1 MVELVYREV
10 IYLWY
15 FFSIQFYQIVPYWIF
30 GMAAGSLVS
39 VFLKEHI
46 HRLMSVLQRKRVGIW
61 GIFPA
66 SALGILSPLC
76 MYGTVPIVAAF
87 SRSGMRED
95 WIAAFMMSSILLNP
109 QLFFYSF
116 ALGKELAILRLVL
129 CFLGGC
135 AAGGLVRA
143 AFRHRSF
150 YTFNA
155 FELPANHD
163 TDPNP
168 LLRILKN
175 LWRNVKV
182 TAPYFMLGVAL
193 TALYQ
198 RYVPMDWAEGLF
210 GANRGFGTL
219 MAAALGVPLYTC
231 GGGTIPLLSA
241 WLGEG
246 MSRGS
251 AISFMIAG
259 PATKLT
265 NLGALKIVLGK
276 RNFLYYTAFSLL
288 LAAALGLAVNHFK

>member
-1 MVELVYREV
+1 MLNILRREG

-15 FFSIQFYQIVPYWIF
+15 YFSIQFHQIAPYWAV
-30 GMAAGSLVS
+30 GMVIGSLVS

-46 HRLMSVLQRKRVGIW
+46 HRLMTELQTRRMGTW
-61 GIFPA
+61 GILPA

-76 MYGTVPIVAAF
+76 MYGTVPIVASFA
-87 SRSGMRED
+87 RSGMRED

-116 ALGKELAILRLVL
+116 ALGTELAVLRLLL

-135 AAGGLVRA
+135 LAGLLVRLCFHRQKFYSFT
-143 AFRHRSF
+143 AFD
-150 YTFNA
+150 
-155 FELPANHD
+155 LPESHD
-163 TDPNP
+163 TDPN
-168 LLRILKN
+168 LLWRVLKN

-182 TAPYFMLGVAL
+182 TAPYFLLGVAL

-198 RYVPMDWAEGLF
+198 RYVPSAFVAGLF
-210 GANRGFGTL
+210 GSNQGLGTL

-246 MSRGS
+246 MSWGS
-251 AISFMIAG
+251 AIAFMIAG
-259 PATKLT
+259 PTTKLT
-265 NLGALKIVLGK
+265 NLGAVKIVLGG
-276 RNFLYYTAFSLL
+276 RNFLYYILFSIL
-288 LAAALGLAVNHFK
+288 LAVSLGLVLNFIY